1 MIIMCLY
8 LLQMK
13 KYFALLK
20 SHKYAI
26 IWTLCYIALMWCI
39 LYFMFNFDMFSA
51 LHWRY
56 VHNIRLRGFGGFV
69 FCLLILAAVPL
80 YISTT
85 TLILRSKKPLI
96 TIPLP
101 KIELKPKKS
110 SDTTDDAA
118 TTETQDTTQT
128 AEALPDEM
136 PMELKTVFLRA
147 RKNLERAQQSAI
159 ANPIQPTQTQTQ
171 TQTPAQAPAST
182 PTAVENQPI
191 MEMAQPAPLPIPD
204 ASTESLSDFPLPS
217 DFDVDFST
225 PTFGDIPSFTEINFD
240 EPTPPAPINT
250 TPTLPSDHNGPH
262 HSFNN
267 DDLKQRLTSINQPF
281 EEIDDIIITDSHA
294 IATHSDRDF
303 WVTDNENWFATG
315 KVRPSPIATVCSI
328 AHEKKLKPVIY
339 LSATN
344 IMDLDTLI
352 PQWESIGVI
361 VITDL
366 NQIQ

>member
-1 MIIMCLY
+1 
-8 LLQMK
+8 MK
-13 KYFALLK
+13 KYFDILK

-26 IWTLCYIALMWCI
+26 IWTLCYIAFMWCI
-39 LYFMFNFDMFSA
+39 LYFMFNFDMFST

-85 TLILRSKKPLI
+85 TLIVRSKKPLI

-101 KIELKPKKS
+101 KIELKSTKS
-110 SDTTDDAA
+110 SDTSDKVADTEAQSPTK
-118 TTETQDTTQT
+118 TTEP
-128 AEALPDEM
+128 LPDEM
-136 PMELKTVFLRA
+136 PLELRTVFLRA
-147 RKNLERAQQSAI
+147 RENIERAQQSAI
-159 ANPIQPTQTQTQ
+159 ATPTRPTLTQSPDTPQTQELVAAPLPTQ
-171 TQTPAQAPAST
+171 
-182 PTAVENQPI
+182 NQPI
-191 MEMAQPAPLPIPD
+191 TNTAQPAPLPISD
-204 ASTESLSDFPLPS
+204 TSSESLSDFPLPS
-217 DFDVDFST
+217 DFDIDFST
-225 PTFGDIPSFTEINFD
+225 PAFNDIPSFTEINFD
-240 EPTPPAPINT
+240 DPTPPTPLNI
-250 TPTLPSDHNGPH
+250 TPTLPSDQNGPH
-262 HSFNN
+262 HSFTN

-281 EEIDDIIITDSHA
+281 EEVDDIIITDTHA

-315 KVRPSPIATVCSI
+315 KVRPSPIATVCAI
-328 AHEKKLKPVIY
+328 AHDKKLKPAIY

-352 PQWESIGVI
+352 PQWESIGVT

-366 NQIQ
+366 SQIQ